1 MQGFNAVAPLLRAIT
16 RRPTVDGQIVPRQR
30 GGLTTAATVTGDIE
44 LLITLPG
51 PGSASPFARAQLVRD
66 DGETLLTDPGYT
78 ATILEMTGIWWTD
91 TATGETGLT
100 VKVTPLR
107 SDFEEPIGFSGLTVL
122 GMSCAPSS
130 ASVGGSDVGLA
141 WNATTGVT
149 TVFVGATAG
158 AGGALTARIVAG
170 ACSKRPPAASP
181 DTAGDHG
188 PFACAG
194 SPCPS
199 PTVDCGYLSAAC
211 DSAIGKYH
219 VTLTDADGSEVG
231 RATTIRSICG
241 GSCEGKYSITA
252 DSGH

>member
-1 MQGFNAVAPLLRAIT
+1 MVSGFGRRQVASPLGEPMAVHIRG
-16 RRPTVDGQIVPRQR
+16 GQIVPRQR

-130 ASVGGSDVGLA
+130 ASVGGSDVGAQIL
-141 WNATTGVT
+141 
-149 TVFVGATAG
+149 
-158 AGGALTARIVAG
+158 LLI
-170 ACSKRPPAASP
+170 
-181 DTAGDHG
+181 
-188 PFACAG
+188 
-194 SPCPS
+194 
-199 PTVDCGYLSAAC
+199 
-211 DSAIGKYH
+211 
-219 VTLTDADGSEVG
+219 
-231 RATTIRSICG
+231 RA
-241 GSCEGKYSITA
+241 
-252 DSGH
+252 